1 MAKAAIVK
9 VNRQHTASMKEI
21 ILLVKI
27 RVDKAEHVRTIA
39 KLGKHLPYVMNSAL
53 HDYTVFG

>member
-9 VNRQHTASMKEI
+9 VNRQHTTSMKEI

-27 RVDKAEHVRTIA
+27 GVDKAEHVRRI
-39 KLGKHLPYVMNSAL
+39 
-53 HDYTVFG
+53 